1 MIKYA
6 SNALLATLISFSNEL
21 ARLSSA
27 VGGIDALDVMR
38 GVHKSA
44 YLTQRARD
52 GASLGVAPIASFLE
66 AGCGFGGSCLPKDVT
81 AIVAQGREL
90 GVAMPLLK
98 SVLEINAG
106 QAREMLRLLNKHVS
120 DLRGRRVTV
129 LGLAFKQDT
138 DDTRES
144 PAFPLI
150 EELRAAGARVTAY
163 DPVARPV
170 GHERLKDVT
179 LADGLRGAIDGADAV
194 LIVTRWKEF
203 ERLPALLGEL
213 RQDPVVVDGRRI
225 LAPSAVRRYEGI
237 GR

>member
-1 MIKYA
+1 
-6 SNALLATLISFSNEL
+6 L

-27 VGGIDALDVMR
+27 VGNIDALEVMR

-44 YLTQRARD
+44 YLTQRAAD
-52 GASLGVAPIASFLE
+52 GAPLGVAPIAGFLE

-81 AIVAQGREL
+81 AIVAQGKER
-90 GVAMPLLK
+90 GVPMPLLA

-106 QAREMLRLLNKHVS
+106 QPREMLRLLEKHIP
-120 DLRGRRVTV
+120 DLRGQRVTV
-129 LGLAFKQDT
+129 LGIAFKQDT

-144 PAFPLI
+144 PSFPVI
-150 EELRAAGARVTAY
+150 ERLRAAGANVTAY

-170 GHERLKDVT
+170 GHERLTGVA
-179 LADGLRGAIDGADAV
+179 LADDLRSAVDGADAV

-203 ERLPALLGEL
+203 ERLPALLAEL
-213 RQDPVVVDGRRI
+213 RQEPVVVDGRRI
-225 LAPSAVRRYEGI
+225 FAPSAVRRYEGI